1 MPIPAELIAHRH
13 PVQALLHSRKHGQDD
28 GKGSTRV
35 SSRWALLL
43 PQEAQGFGDTAL
55 AEGGQVISFS
65 FEKPGQ
71 SWLIG

>member
-1 MPIPAELIAHRH
+1 MIAHRH
-13 PVQALLHSRKHGQDD
+13 PVQALLHSRKRGQDG
-28 GKGSTRV
+28 GKGPTKVPSH
-35 SSRWALLL
+35 SALLL